1 MPAIER
7 YLPCMALVFIVF
19 CTSCSHSPSGPT
31 PGSWPDIVEQ
41 ARWAQNA
48 HNMQSWELTPSPG
61 DPNTLWLRLDSG
73 RLLPQTDPPS
83 RQLLISVGCFLA
95 AAQDAAAA
103 RGLKLSWNLFPDG
116 AWNPARPAE
125 TPIAALSKAPAPQA
139 PPEKLDALSSPT
151 VKYGVAPLVFSQ
163 SFFDSLETRYSGN
176 GIRFEWI
183 LDPDRLDRIKKIAR
197 DAYALEMSIPRTLDE
212 SYMNTR
218 FSGNQRRKKPWGITL
233 LPNFPAWAIPLVD
246 VWERCFPQSRQDY
259 ARTSKNL
266 FSAALNSSK
275 AILMVATQGNSPD
288 LQVRTGI
295 PLQKLWMEV
304 LSAGGSLLP
313 LSQALQEYP
322 EMEELRG
329 AIHREVSQP
338 GETVQML
345 LSLGKPNGK
354 FLRSPR
360 IPADELLI
368 QK

>member
-1 MPAIER
+1 MLKTIF
-7 YLPCMALVFIVF
+7 PCLALVFVAF
-19 CTSCSHSPSGPT
+19 CVSCSIPPSRPA
-31 PGSWPDIVEQ
+31 PGSWSDIVEQ

-48 HNMQSWELTPSPG
+48 HNMQSWKLTPSPG
-61 DPNTLWLRLDSG
+61 DPNTLWIRLDSG

-95 AAQDAAAA
+95 AAEDTAAA
-103 RGLKLSWNLFPDG
+103 RGQRLSWTLFPDG
-116 AWNPARPAE
+116 VWNPAQPAE
-125 TPIAALSKAPAPQA
+125 APVAALSKAPAPQA
-139 PPEKLDALSSPT
+139 PPPEKLDALSSPT

-163 SFFDSLETRYSGN
+163 GFFDSLEARYSGK

-218 FSGNQRRKKPWGITL
+218 FTGGQRWRKPWGITL
-233 LPNFPAWAIPLVD
+233 LPNFPVWVIPFVD
-246 VWERCFPQSRQDY
+246 VWETFFPQSRQDY
-259 ARTSKNL
+259 ARTSTDL
-266 FSAALNSSK
+266 FSAAVDSSR
-275 AILMVATQGNSPD
+275 AVLVVATQGNSPE
-288 LQVRTGI
+288 LQVRTGVL
-295 PLQKLWMEV
+295 LQKLWMAV

-322 EMEELRG
+322 EMEELNK
-329 AIHREVSQP
+329 AIRREVSQP

-345 LSLGKPNGK
+345 LSLGKPKGI

-360 IPADELLI
+360 ISAEKLLH